1 MYSLFNQKKIQVDC
15 DGNIMNDQS
24 ISKPGSAM
32 LSQIISSM
40 ITQKKCIMDNSAQ
53 PNRKICDEVL
63 IYECFFHESQ
73 PDPQLESQLEDAR
86 VTLCSISIQHFTH
99 CLAFNRCE
107 PKSVTSDA
115 ISILE
120 DSFVSYIESSKAT
133 SFQCIISIE
142 PLNVIVICNE
152 QTLIKAIKRS
162 YKSTKSFY
170 TLELKGSKLPSNK
183 EMQTEILTTITDALK
198 VDFPDSFVSI
208 QLLGHRVSKLR

>member
-1 MYSLFNQKKIQVDC
+1 
-15 DGNIMNDQS
+15 
-24 ISKPGSAM
+24 
-32 LSQIISSM
+32 
-40 ITQKKCIMDNSAQ
+40 MDNSAQ

-63 IYECFFHESQ
+63 TYECFSFLTHESQ

-86 VTLCSISIQHFTH
+86 VTHCSISIQHFTH

-142 PLNVIVICNE
+142 PLNVTVICNE

-183 EMQTEILTTITDALK
+183 GMQTEILTTITDALK